1 MCIRDRAHNADLFT
15 DPRHFV
21 VSVKSGVIPILPIG
35 PLHILNGG
43 SVAGKENSPYIVAVL
58 GDSLPQRQHSAWRSG
73 KAVNHQNAVAA
84 AALKGEGLRVRVL

>member
-1 MCIRDRAHNADLFT
+1 MDRPVLSQKAGEGAAHRKAHNADLFT

-43 SVAGKENSPYIVAVL
+43 SRGREGEFPLHSGRP
-58 GDSLPQRQHSAWRSG
+58 GRQPAPE
-73 KAVNHQNAVAA
+73 AA
-84 AALKGEGLRVRVL
+84 QCLA